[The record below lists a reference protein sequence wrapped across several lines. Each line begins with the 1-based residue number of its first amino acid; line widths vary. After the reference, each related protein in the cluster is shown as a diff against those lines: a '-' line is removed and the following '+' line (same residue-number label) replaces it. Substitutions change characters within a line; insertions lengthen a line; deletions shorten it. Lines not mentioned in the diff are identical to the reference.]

1 MTCVPELIL
10 AREIGLPYATVAL
23 STDYDCWNDE
33 EEHVN
38 FMVLTGVIL
47 AFLSGDCGFGCST
60 FKRER

>member
-1 MTCVPELIL
+1 MTCIPELIL

-38 FMVLTGVIL
+38 FMVFTGVIL

-60 FKRER
+60 FKREW